1 MQPVYVLLATLMLIP
16 LSVAVGAESD
26 VRDVTACMNRNVPE
40 PDAVRAVRINT
51 KDRTGSERL
60 TVVRIY
66 TRRGEDGLR
75 QVRVEFREPE
85 EMRGSSVLL
94 FERKGV
100 NEFFLRTSDVVAAKR
115 IHPSGRNLPFLGTD
129 FSYEDFEHL
138 LAFQRPD
145 KLERLEDDRVDARP
159 VYVLESTP
167 APDSGSMYERIVTYV
182 DQETCVPLRMELFE
196 SGYGLRKKLVVDA
209 MLLKKRGRMWL
220 PQLALMEDLL
230 NMTSTVLMVDSTKH
244 SDPLSDD
251 LFAVSAPE

>member
-1 MQPVYVLLATLMLIP
+1 MHASHVLLVTLMLIP
-16 LSVAVGAESD
+16 LRAAADVDSAAQDVA
-26 VRDVTACMNRNVPE
+26 ACMNRNVPE

-51 KDRTGSERL
+51 KDRTGAERL

-85 EMRGSSVLL
+85 ELRGSSVLL

-100 NEFFLRTSDVVAAKR
+100 NELFVRTSNDVPAKR
-115 IHPSGRNLPFLGTD
+115 IHASGRSLPFLGTD

-138 LAFQRPD
+138 LAFEPPQQL
-145 KLERLEDDRVDARP
+145 KRLEDDRVDARP

-167 APDSGSMYERIVTYV
+167 APEAGSMYERIVTYV
-182 DQETCVPLRMELFE
+182 DQKTCVPLRMELFE
-196 SGYGLRKKLVVDA
+196 PKNGLRKKLVVDA

-230 NMTSTVLMVDSTKH
+230 NLTSTVLMVDSTEH
-244 SDPLSDD
+244 GEPLSDD
-251 LFAVSAPE
+251 LFAVTATE